1 MSRHALT
8 AAKKVG
14 GEISCLVA
22 GAGDVAGV
30 ASEVASI
37 NGLAKVLVVS
47 SGTVLAC
54 SLTFSTSYFELIESR
69 HRFRVATLQ
78 RRQPRVR

>member
-47 SGTVLAC
+47 SGSTVRLRLRFQQASR
-54 SLTFSTSYFELIESR
+54 SLS
-69 HRFRVATLQ
+69 
-78 RRQPRVR
+78 

>member
-47 SGTVLAC
+47 SGM
-54 SLTFSTSYFELIESR
+54 
-69 HRFRVATLQ
+69 
-78 RRQPRVR
+78 